1 MDPVKRLKFK
11 QLVLSWTRFHT
22 AKITDEAS
30 SQTKA
35 IHLEEFKKKKGRK
48 RKKRRLG
55 RGSGCVFEP
64 VLFHIQAAFKK
75 AFLYAFQVFNENSLS
90 RGLNLVCF
98 LSL

>member
-1 MDPVKRLKFK
+1 M
-11 QLVLSWTRFHT
+11 
-22 AKITDEAS
+22 E
-30 SQTKA
+30 
-35 IHLEEFKKKKGRK
+35 KKGRK

-75 AFLYAFQVFNENSLS
+75 AFLYTFQDFNENSLS